1 MQRSGGG
8 EGARAGCPIR
18 LLLAPPPSLRAQIII
33 WCSPAPFV
41 ARTGT
46 EEMDAITA
54 ICVSPKKDLIAIAER
69 GEKATISVYEV
80 KTRKRKKV
88 MTAMDVG
95 SVEYVHMCFSADGK
109 ELLALGGE
117 PDYVLVKFN
126 WEKGAVKASC
136 KASQPQNTPVYQAS
150 FMPQDPQIV
159 CVCGHNL
166 FRFYR
171 IQDQNFKPMPNPM
184 QKRDAQNY
192 VCHAWVSDERVIVGT
207 ETGELLLVEN
217 FECKPQPLL
226 NSPMDGNS
234 INCVITQGDGRG
246 FICAG
251 DGGAIHIFERV
262 DESRG
267 GGNEREY
274 YRRAG
279 GFKLENTHS
288 RIMTLA
294 LSPSSENVLAATH
307 DAQLLSVPLSQAAMG
322 GGDKADGDSKDNG
335 IVPAAQPFHSSPIVG
350 LDTCLRKPLVAT
362 CSADR
367 SVRVWNYMDRNID
380 IHKTFPEE
388 AFSVAFHP
396 SGLHVLVGFSDKLR
410 LMNLLIDDIRMV
422 KEFPI
427 KSCKECC
434 FSNGGQ
440 YFAACNASLIQI
452 FNSYTC
458 EPVGNLRGHSGK
470 VRSIYWTS
478 DDSKIV
484 SAGADGAVY
493 EWKVKECKRD
503 GERDNVLKSC
513 QYHSVVCSAD
523 ARSIFAVGSD
533 KKLKEISDS
542 QTSKE
547 FYCDD
552 CCLTQV
558 ALSHGGRMLFAATD
572 TGAVRSYKF
581 PLTGEFQSYEAHGGD
596 VTRLRI
602 SYGDDYLFS
611 VGSDAC
617 MYVWDIKDREGR
629 VSKQKGELLPP
640 AEEILITKS
649 DLEEKTQRMTELL
662 TKVDELTMQSDY
674 QLRLVELNFQ
684 DRLKEVND
692 KYTGELEEARSK
704 YDILLQ
710 EKNDQELDNEERV
723 SALEEKQQ
731 DQLQQFEQQ
740 YQEKIM
746 AEVER
751 YQALQQEKELMN
763 ERWDEQNSLLVESHE
778 QVVQQMT
785 EEYESKLQA
794 LAEAVEQ
801 GKEDREDLI
810 RQFEETKRQIEEDAD
825 REIEELKEKYE
836 AQVNREREICLRL
849 KGDNTLMRKKTKAM
863 QHEITAHQDD
873 IKSLFENEKELRKV
887 IALNEKDIRGQRQE
901 IKERDETIG
910 DKEKRIFDL
919 KRKNQELE
927 KFKFVLDYKIKELK
941 KQIEPKMEQ
950 IAAMKEQINKMDQ
963 ELERYHKNN
972 SNLELTISDL
982 RLKLGGVQREL
993 KSQRNRT
1000 KDAELY
1006 IARFKTE
1013 VHDVVQAIQDPHAL
1027 KDGAKQLYHKYCQR
1041 DADGDSVAVEE
1052 DADVASEYARQ
1063 RDYLEKTVNSLKR
1076 KGFKDTERHRVESM
1090 RIMQENVALIKEIN
1104 ELRREMKAMK
1114 AQAQAERLAGTSFG
1128 SSRGPAP
1135 QAEKELAIQ
1144 REQIRQLRERI
1155 DQLETG
1161 RPPSAISS
1169 RPGSRERLP
1178 PMEGLP
1184 GEMMPMGLDGTEPP
1198 PPAAEPAPEAAP
1210 EPVAPEPETEPE
1222 A

>member
-1 MQRSGGG
+1 MLN
-8 EGARAGCPIR
+8 A
-18 LLLAPPPSLRAQIII
+18 
-33 WCSPAPFV
+33 
-41 ARTGT
+41 GT
-46 EEMDAITA
+46 EEFDAITA
-54 ICVSPKKDLIAIAER
+54 ICVSPKKDFIAIAER

-80 KTRKRKKV
+80 KTRKKKKV
-88 MTAMDVG
+88 MATPDVA
-95 SVEYVHMCFSADGK
+95 SVEYVHLCFSPDGK
-109 ELLALGGE
+109 ALLALGGE
-117 PDYVLVKFN
+117 PDYTLVKFA
-126 WEKGAVKASC
+126 WDKARVVATVKASHP
-136 KASQPQNTPVYQAS
+136 ASTPVYQAS
-150 FMPQDPQIV
+150 FMPNDPQIV

-166 FRFYR
+166 FRFFR
-171 IQDQNFKPMPNPM
+171 IQESTFKAMPNPM
-184 QKRDAQNY
+184 QKREAQNY
-192 VCHAWVSDERVIVGT
+192 VCHAWVSDDRVIVGT
-207 ETGELLLVEN
+207 ETGELLLVES

-226 NSPMDGNS
+226 QSPMDGNS
-234 INCVITQGDGRG
+234 INCVITQNDGKG

-251 DGGAIHIFERV
+251 DSGAIHIFERV
-262 DESRG
+262 DETRG

-288 RIMTLA
+288 RVMSLA
-294 LSPSSENVLAATH
+294 LTPSADNVLAATH

-322 GGDKADGDSKDNG
+322 GEKAEGDAKESG
-335 IVPAAQPFHSSPIVG
+335 ITPAAQPFHSSPIVG

-362 CSADR
+362 CSGDR
-367 SVRVWNYMDRNID
+367 SVRIWNYVDRTID
-380 IHKTFPEE
+380 IHKVFPEE
-388 AFSVAFHP
+388 AFSIAFHP

-427 KSCKECC
+427 KHCIECC

-470 VRSIYWTS
+470 VRSIYWTA
-478 DDSKIV
+478 DDDKIV

-493 EWKVKECKRD
+493 EWKVKEMKRD
-503 GERDNVLKSC
+503 GDRDNVLKSC

-523 ARSIFAVGSD
+523 ARNIFAVGSD

-602 SYGDDYLFS
+602 SYNDDYLFS

-617 MYVWDIKDREGR
+617 LYVWDIKDREGR

-649 DLEEKTQRMTELL
+649 DLEEKTQRMQELL

-684 DRLKEVND
+684 DKLKDVND
-692 KYTGELEEARSK
+692 KYTAELDEARSK
-704 YDILLQ
+704 YDLLLQ
-710 EKNDQELDNEERV
+710 EKNDADLDNEERM
-723 SALEEKQQ
+723 SALEERQQ

-836 AQVNREREICLRL
+836 AQVNREREISLRL
-849 KGDNTLMRKKTKAM
+849 KGDNTLMRKKTKQM
-863 QHEITAHQDD
+863 QHEIAAHQDD

-887 IALNEKDIRGQRQE
+887 ISLNEKDIRGQRQE

-982 RLKLGGVQREL
+982 KLKLGGVQREL
-993 KSQRNRT
+993 KAQRNRT

-1013 VHDVVQAIQDPHAL
+1013 VHDVVQSIQDPHAL
-1027 KDGAKQLYHKYCQR
+1027 KDGTKNLYHKYCQQGEG
-1041 DADGDSVAVEE
+1041 GDSMAVEE

-1076 KGFKDTERHRVESM
+1076 KLSKDTERHRVESM

-1104 ELRREMKAMK
+1104 ELRREMRAMK

-1155 DQLETG
+1155 DQLESG
-1161 RPPSAISS
+1161 RPASAISS

-1184 GEMMPMGLDGTEPP
+1184 GEMMPMGLEGTEPRP
-1198 PPAAEPAPEAAP
+1198 GSASVPAGTEGAAAEAEPAPAE
-1210 EPVAPEPETEPE
+1210 PEPEAEPE
-1222 A
+1222 PPGGAE